1 MKKHFLII
9 AAVLF
14 VAAAAAIAAETAL
27 VADSMRYDPNT
38 GLITAIGNVHITN
51 PDGEVFGDYGSG
63 YSDGD
68 NIEMHGSVRGHFKD
82 DDGGVI
88 NFSCLSVEIV
98 GRDSSNRVILATG
111 NVKLSKGNDALSASM
126 VVWNSGAQSYSAS
139 GGALGEFAA
148 YSIDADDVSREK
160 DAFSARNVR
169 RFHERT
175 RNITMSASR
184 VDGTLRGD
192 EVVEMTAVG
201 GVVIT
206 MPDKDGVM
214 TRATG
219 ARGIYSV
226 ARGTV
231 VLSGGATIT
240 QTGRVLN
247 SDEIV
252 YFLDTGHIDAQ
263 GNPSIIFETGRSN

>member
-1 MKKHFLII
+1 MKKRFLTI

-14 VAAAAAIAAETAL
+14 AAVAAIAAETTL

-38 GLITAIGNVHITN
+38 GLIMASGNVHITN
-51 PDGEVFGDYGSG
+51 PDGEVFGDSGIG

-68 NIEMHGSVRGHFKD
+68 NVEMHGNVRGHYKD
-82 DDGGVI
+82 RDGGVI
-88 NFSCLSVEIV
+88 NFSCASVEIV
-98 GRDSSNRVILATG
+98 GRDSSNRVITATG
-111 NVKLSKGNDALSASM
+111 DVEMSKGNDSLSANK
-126 VVWNSGAQSYSAS
+126 VIWRTGAPRYGAS
-139 GGALGEFAA
+139 GGVSGEFAA
-148 YSIDADDVSREK
+148 YSIDADDVSREI

-169 RFHERT
+169 RFYERT
-175 RNITMSASR
+175 RNVTMSALR
-184 VDGTLRGD
+184 IDGILEGD
-192 EVVEMTAVG
+192 EVVEMTADG
-201 GVVIT
+201 DVVIT

-219 ARGIYSV
+219 AKGFYSV

-247 SDEIV
+247 SEEIV

-263 GNPSIIFETGRSN
+263 GNPSLIFETDRHN